1 MSHDS
6 EKLLRTLISNMLLR
20 GAFTMLS
27 FIQGVNVLCCIHAVI
42 FQNPMKQD
50 EQNNLQEM

>member
-27 FIQGVNVLCCIHAVI
+27 FIQGVNVLCCIHAMSYFKI
-42 FQNPMKQD
+42 Q
-50 EQNNLQEM
+50 